1 MISPRSPG
9 VNLHF
14 EICPSLGWSLGSLST
29 NFYTNSARSKKQ
41 GKKAAEQAAKLGTWH
56 SGCDPLLCS
65 QSATGLWVFSF
76 ASPPSQPLLPKA
88 HRMNSARVSSS
99 HSIFSFILPVE
110 HVAPGLAP
118 QQEVRARR
126 ESFLSPLAFQG
137 CLSSLVQAVRPSSSN
152 MWEETK
158 EVLVLFPVRGN
169 ISYMELFPIAQGI
182 KGAEMKVKSTH

>member
-1 MISPRSPG
+1 MKSAPHLAGR
-9 VNLHF
+9 
-14 EICPSLGWSLGSLST
+14 W
-29 NFYTNSARSKKQ
+29 ARSQPIFIQILQEVRNRVKRLLNKLQ
-41 GKKAAEQAAKLGTWH
+41 SWALGTQDATLCCVH
-56 SGCDPLLCS
+56 SQQRGFGFLALLP
-65 QSATGLWVFSF
+65 
-76 ASPPSQPLLPKA
+76 PPSQPLLPKA

-110 HVAPGLAP
+110 HVAPGRAP
-118 QQEVRARR
+118 QQEVRAWR

-137 CLSSLVQAVRPSSSN
+137 CLSSLVRAVRPSSSN